1 MNVSINP
8 DVTSEEVDVLIID
21 DEPTIRALI
30 RNQLQQNRLFQV
42 YEADDG
48 ASGLAVA
55 RQVQPAVVICDLKLP
70 DASGFDVI
78 EALLRERPDLP
89 VIVVSGA
96 GQLDDAVRALKLG
109 AIDYF
114 SKPIANLAVLE
125 HAIQQ
130 ALEHANL
137 RQRNQQYQLQL
148 EQANQ
153 RLEANLRQ
161 LREDEE
167 AGRRLQFQLL
177 PPETQV
183 FSNVHCSRRLCTSLY
198 LSGDFVDYFRIDDDH
213 VGFYIADVAGHGVSP
228 AFITIL
234 LKSYM
239 NRYLELF
246 RQAKNRGV
254 MDPAKIMTRLNHNLL
269 KSGMGKHLTMFY
281 GIIEL
286 IQQRL
291 HYCNAGQFPYPILYN
306 GKQAC
311 FIESQGKPIGMFE
324 FAEYQSHVL
333 QLPEQFALVLLSDG
347 VLEVLPQA
355 QIGDKLSFL
364 LSLFDN
370 GRITINNLSRKLGVE
385 AEKQTLPDD
394 VTLMLV
400 KRGF

>member
-1 MNVSINP
+1 MNASTGIPEPVNI
-8 DVTSEEVDVLIID
+8 LIID

-30 RNQLQQNRLFQV
+30 RNQLQQSRLFQV

-48 ASGLAVA
+48 ESGIAVT
-55 RQVQPAVVICDLKLP
+55 RQIQPAVVVCDLKLP
-70 DASGFDVI
+70 DVCGFEVI
-78 EALLRERPDLP
+78 EVLLQERPDLP
-89 VIVVSGA
+89 IIVISGV
-96 GQLDDAVRALKLG
+96 GQLDDAVKALKLG
-109 AIDYF
+109 AVDYF
-114 SKPIANLAVLE
+114 SKPIANLAMLE
-125 HAIQQ
+125 HAILQ

-137 RQRNQQYQLQL
+137 KQRNAQYQSEL
-148 EQANQ
+148 EQANK
-153 RLEANLRQ
+153 RLEDNLRQ

-183 FSNVHCSRRLCTSLY
+183 FGNVHCSRRLCTSLY
-198 LSGDFVDYFRIDDDH
+198 LSGDFVDYFRIDDNH
-213 VGFYIADVAGHGVSP
+213 LGFYIADVAGHGVSP

-254 MDPAKIMTRLNHNLL
+254 MNPGKIMARLNHNVLQ
-269 KSGMGKHLTMFY
+269 SGMGKHLTMFY

-286 IQQRL
+286 AQQRL
-291 HYCNAGQFPYPILYN
+291 HYCNAGQFPYPILYD
-306 GKQAC
+306 GTQAYY
-311 FIESQGKPIGMFE
+311 IESQGKPIGMFE
-324 FAEYQSHVL
+324 FAEYESQVL
-333 QLPEQFALVLLSDG
+333 QLPEQFVLALFSDG
-347 VLEVLPQA
+347 VLEVLSQTK
-355 QIGDKLSFL
+355 ISDKLSFL

-370 GRITINNLSRKLGVE
+370 GKITINNLGRKLGVD
-385 AEKQTLPDD
+385 AAKQPLPDD

>member
-1 MNVSINP
+1 MNASTGIPEPVN
-8 DVTSEEVDVLIID
+8 VLIID

-48 ASGLAVA
+48 ESGLAVA
-55 RQVQPAVVICDLKLP
+55 RQVQPAVVVCDLKLP
-70 DASGFDVI
+70 DICGFEVI
-78 EALLRERPDLP
+78 KALLHEKPDLP
-89 VIVVSGA
+89 IIVISGV
-96 GQLDDAVRALKLG
+96 GQLDDAVKTLKLG
-109 AIDYF
+109 AVDYF
-114 SKPIANLAVLE
+114 SKPIANLVVLE

-130 ALEHANL
+130 ALERSKL
-137 RQRNQQYQLQL
+137 RRHNDQYRLEL

-153 RLEANLRQ
+153 RLEDNLRQ

-167 AGRRLQFQLL
+167 AGRRMQFQLL

-183 FSNVHCSRRLCTSLY
+183 FGNVHCSRRLCTSLY
-198 LSGDFVDYFRIDDDH
+198 LSGDFVDYFRIDDGH
-213 VGFYIADVAGHGVSP
+213 LGFYIADVAGHGVSP

-254 MDPAKIMTRLNHNLL
+254 MDPGKIMARLNHNLL

-281 GIIEL
+281 GILEL
-286 IQQRL
+286 SQLRL
-291 HYCNAGQFPYPILYN
+291 HYCNAGQFPYPILYD

-324 FAEYQSHVL
+324 FAEYKSKVL
-333 QLPEQFALVLLSDG
+333 QLPEQFVLALLSDG

-355 QIGDKLSFL
+355 QVGDKLSFL

-370 GRITINNLSRKLGVE
+370 DKITINSLGRKLGVDVV
-385 AEKQTLPDD
+385 KQSLPDD